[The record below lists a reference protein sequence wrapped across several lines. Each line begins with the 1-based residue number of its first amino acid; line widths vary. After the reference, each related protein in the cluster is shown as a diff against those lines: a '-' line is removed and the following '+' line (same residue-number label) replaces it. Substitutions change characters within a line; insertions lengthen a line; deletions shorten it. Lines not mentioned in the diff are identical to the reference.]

1 MYPLKEKWL
10 FTFKHRSGGEPITA
24 NEYFYIGRVTEFKYG
39 RKLSDAFHKKTALK
53 YLVNFGVGWGKRQF
67 LIKLFYPVPSLF
79 ETQTLFLLGL
89 MPDGNAL
96 VFIDN
101 HDNQRGHGG
110 GGDLLTFRESK
121 LYKVL
126 HV

>member
-1 MYPLKEKWL
+1 M
-10 FTFKHRSGGEPITA
+10 
-24 NEYFYIGRVTEFKYG
+24 
-39 RKLSDAFHKKTALK
+39 
-53 YLVNFGVGWGKRQF
+53 NFGVGWGKRQF
-67 LIKLFYPVPSLF
+67 LIKLFNPVPSLF

>member
-1 MYPLKEKWL
+1 
-10 FTFKHRSGGEPITA
+10 
-24 NEYFYIGRVTEFKYG
+24 
-39 RKLSDAFHKKTALK
+39 
-53 YLVNFGVGWGKRQF
+53 
-67 LIKLFYPVPSLF
+67 
-79 ETQTLFLLGL
+79 

-126 HV
+126 ICLAKLLNNIIKVRIFKL

>member
-1 MYPLKEKWL
+1 
-10 FTFKHRSGGEPITA
+10 
-24 NEYFYIGRVTEFKYG
+24 
-39 RKLSDAFHKKTALK
+39 
-53 YLVNFGVGWGKRQF
+53 
-67 LIKLFYPVPSLF
+67 
-79 ETQTLFLLGL
+79 

-110 GGDLLTFRESK
+110 GGSLLTFRESK

-126 HV
+126 TSRWYVNKSKLHEW